1 MFIKKV
7 LFTHTEAERP
17 VQNIGLPYVSTSLPC
32 PMTTTRQI
40 TTSLS
45 SHMPKHDRRP
55 PPAARS
61 RPAPEKY
68 YQTRPH
74 HVDSV

>member
-1 MFIKKV
+1 MSVKKV

-17 VQNIGLPYVSTSLPC
+17 VKNIGLPYVSTSLPC

-45 SHMPKHDRRP
+45 SHMPKHGRRP
-55 PPAARS
+55 PPGRS
-61 RPAPEKY
+61 HQY
-68 YQTRPH
+68 HQTRQN